1 MKWLLKLLPTKL
13 KIWLY
18 KLLYKDIAGKGQE
31 DDTELAHINKFE
43 QALLKSIGGKGINN
57 PHTGLPAY
65 MGGGGGGKPHLATA
79 GGKNNDA
86 IHVAMNLAKKLINE
100 II

>member
-57 PHTGLPAY
+57 LYGWWWFWWWFSRSSSF
-65 MGGGGGGKPHLATA
+65 AT
-79 GGKNNDA
+79 
-86 IHVAMNLAKKLINE
+86 
-100 II
+100 